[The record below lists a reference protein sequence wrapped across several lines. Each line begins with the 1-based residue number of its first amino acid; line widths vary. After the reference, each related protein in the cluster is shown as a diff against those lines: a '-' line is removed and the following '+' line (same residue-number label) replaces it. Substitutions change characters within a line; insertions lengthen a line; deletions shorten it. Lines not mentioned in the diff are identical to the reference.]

1 MARRLYTLLL
11 WLLLPWLLCRL
22 WWRGRQEAGYAVAP
36 WQRFGCYAEA
46 ESRPLIWLHA
56 VSLGEMRAA
65 EPLLQQ
71 LLTTYPGYRLL
82 LSCMTATGREAALQR
97 FAGQAAVRVVW
108 LPYDY
113 PFAVKRFLDTFQP
126 AIGLIMETEIWPNL
140 MQACSARRLP
150 VLLINARLSERSA
163 RRYRW
168 LRQLLRPA
176 MQAFS
181 AVSAQSA
188 ADAERL
194 QALGASEVELGGNL
208 KFEMP
213 ENPLA
218 ATIAVRLR
226 QYIGT
231 RPVLLAASTREG
243 EEALILDAM
252 LHVMSKSAAD
262 RSPDMTLPG
271 ALPLLV
277 IVPRHPTRFDNVEA
291 LLRTRGLRWQRRS
304 ADQPLAEDCQVLLGD
319 SMGEMAAYFRACDL
333 AFIGGSLL
341 PFGGQNL
348 IEACAAGVPVLL
360 GPHTYNFS
368 QVSVQALQDGAARR
382 VDDASDLWQQAL
394 QLLQDPVQRQ
404 QMGQAGIRFCAAH
417 QGASGR
423 LMRLIARYLP
433 LSCSPAER

>member
-1 MARRLYTLLL
+1 
-11 WLLLPWLLCRL
+11 
-22 WWRGRQEAGYAVAP
+22 
-36 WQRFGCYAEA
+36 
-46 ESRPLIWLHA
+46 
-56 VSLGEMRAA
+56 
-65 EPLLQQ
+65 
-71 LLTTYPGYRLL
+71 
-82 LSCMTATGREAALQR
+82 
-97 FAGQAAVRVVW
+97 
-108 LPYDY
+108 
-113 PFAVKRFLDTFQP
+113 
-126 AIGLIMETEIWPNL
+126 
-140 MQACSARRLP
+140 LP

-163 RRYRW
+163 RRYQW
-168 LRQLLRPA
+168 LRHLLRPA

-194 QALGASEVELGGNL
+194 QALGAPEVELGGNL
-208 KFEMP
+208 NFEMP

-218 ATIAVRLR
+218 ATIAIRLR

-319 SMGEMAAYFRACDL
+319 SMGEMAAYFRTCDL

-368 QVSVQALQDGAARR
+368 QVSAQALQDGAARR
-382 VDDASDLWQQAL
+382 VDDAGDLWQQAL